1 MEKTDRE
8 GENVMQAL
16 FDAVNAICGKIQVVS
31 DLFWE
36 FPTNFGWYAAIPIL
50 GNFSLAIILLV
61 GTGIFLTF
69 RFRFVQVR
77 KFKYGL
83 KVLLHSKAATKTGI
97 SALAAFLL
105 STAMRVGP
113 GNILGVTG
121 AISIG
126 GPGALFWMWL
136 SAFFGMSTAFAE
148 STLSQ
153 IFKEKREIKN
163 IIMDNLIEAIKQ
175 LKKEK
180 NAIILGHY
188 YQKGEI
194 QDIADYVGD
203 SLALA
208 QWAART
214 EADIIVMCGVHF
226 MGETAKVLCP
236 DKKVLVPDMA
246 AGCSLADSCPA
257 DKFSQFV
264 KEHPGYT
271 VISYVNTTAAVKAVT
286 DVVVTSTNAK
296 QIVESFPKD
305 EKIIFGPD
313 RNLGNYINSIT
324 GRNMLLWDGACHV
337 HEEFSVEKIVEIKRQ
352 HPDAV
357 VLAHPECKSTVLKL
371 ADVVGSTAAL
381 LKYAVAHPEKSYIVA
396 TESGILHE
404 MQKQCPQ
411 TTFIPAPPNDSTC
424 ACNECSYM
432 RLNTLEKLY
441 DCLKNESPEIKVDAE
456 IAEKA
461 VKPIKRMLEISAQ
474 LGL

>member
-1 MEKTDRE
+1 MNELIK
-8 GENVMQAL
+8 
-16 FDAVNAICGKIQVVS
+16 AIN
-31 DLFWE
+31 E
-36 FPTNFGWYAAIPIL
+36 
-50 GNFSLAIILLV
+50 
-61 GTGIFLTF
+61 
-69 RFRFVQVR
+69 
-77 KFKYGL
+77 
-83 KVLLHSKAATKTGI
+83 
-97 SALAAFLL
+97 
-105 STAMRVGP
+105 
-113 GNILGVTG
+113 
-121 AISIG
+121 
-126 GPGALFWMWL
+126 
-136 SAFFGMSTAFAE
+136 
-148 STLSQ
+148 
-153 IFKEKREIKN
+153 
-163 IIMDNLIEAIKQ
+163 

-180 NAIILGHY
+180 NAVILGHY

-208 QWAART
+208 QWAAKT
-214 EADIIVMCGVHF
+214 KADIIVMCGVHF

-236 DKKVLVPDMA
+236 EKKVLVPDMN

-257 DKFSQFV
+257 NQFAQFV

-313 RNLGNYINSIT
+313 RNLGNYINSVT
-324 GRNMLLWDGACHV
+324 NRQMLLWDGACHV
-337 HEEFSVEKIVEIKRQ
+337 HEQFSVEKILELKTQ
-352 HPDAV
+352 YPDSI

-381 LKYAVAHPEKSYIVA
+381 LKYAVNSSEQRFIVA

-404 MQKQCPQ
+404 MQKKCPEK
-411 TTFIPAPPNDSTC
+411 TFIPAPPNDSTC
-424 ACNECSYM
+424 ACNECSFM

-441 DCLKNESPEIKVDAE
+441 ECLKNESPEILVDPE

-461 VKPIKRMLEISAQ
+461 VKPIKRMLEISEK